1 MQALLAAFFTKKTAP
16 WLLAALL
23 IAVGGISA
31 CMAVGKVSDLIDD
44 RVASVKAERDSFWK
58 GKIAEANAAKQE
70 AVAAQYRAV
79 ILAGQQI
86 RAAENAAQ
94 IEIEQ
99 MEKANAAL
107 PGGGACGLS
116 PERVRILPY

>member
-1 MQALLAAFFTKKTAP
+1 
-16 WLLAALL
+16 
-23 IAVGGISA
+23 
-31 CMAVGKVSDLIDD
+31 MAVGKVSDLIDD